1 MVGCKNSWK
10 GFRLL
15 GKIEVMMVGVIS
27 ISIIS
32 FTHSKITDSDGV
44 DWILANSGE
53 KYQQSGRGAATI
65 HRD

>member
-1 MVGCKNSWK
+1 
-10 GFRLL
+10 
-15 GKIEVMMVGVIS
+15 MMVGVIS

-44 DWILANSGE
+44 DWILENSGE